1 MQKEADHQICSVRS
15 AQPRRSG
22 SQRIRSGSQCSHR
35 YATEFRQAM
44 YSCMVRS
51 TQRRILAKSTLA
63 KEKTT
68 TRTLDEQLSREAP
81 AASRQ
86 LLGQLF
92 ALAENEKC
100 VN

>member
-1 MQKEADHQICSVRS
+1 
-15 AQPRRSG
+15 
-22 SQRIRSGSQCSHR
+22 
-35 YATEFRQAM
+35 M